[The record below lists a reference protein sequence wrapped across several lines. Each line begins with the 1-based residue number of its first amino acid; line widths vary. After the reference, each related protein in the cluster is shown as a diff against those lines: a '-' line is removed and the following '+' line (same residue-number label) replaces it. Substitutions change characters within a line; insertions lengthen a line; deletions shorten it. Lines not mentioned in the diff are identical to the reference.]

1 MSDKE
6 LIELIKE
13 DHDYLGY
20 IYKNNKDYCISFL
33 RNMFPK
39 TSSDDLN
46 DIFQEAIIILYEN
59 IVNDDFQL
67 TSTIQTYL
75 NSVCRFQILNKFR
88 SDKKKV
94 NHDNNFEIIVDK
106 LNYDNSIQDS
116 LQPIEQSEETQFN
129 AIERALKAIEKAGGN
144 CYELLTLFWYHK
156 KSVEELTTHFGYSNS
171 SNTKNQKYKCQKR
184 LQKLAI
190 NYQNG

>member
-1 MSDKE
+1 MSDQE

-20 IYKNNKDYCISFL
+20 VYKNNKDSCISFM
-33 RNMFPK
+33 RNMSPK
-39 TSSDDLN
+39 TSPDDLN
-46 DIFQEAIIILYEN
+46 DIFQDAIIILYEK
-59 IVNDDFQL
+59 IVNEDFQL
-67 TSTIQTYL
+67 TATIQTYL

-106 LNYDNSIQDS
+106 LNYDNSIQDN

-171 SNTKNQKYKCQKR
+171 ANTKNQKYKCQKR